1 MGTEPRF
8 LLLLAPSKIL
18 LCNTP
23 HSKKK
28 KTNLQ
33 RLSLPIVLRSLR
45 KTSHCHYVGQV
56 PVTPVYL
63 GQLMCVLKLVLMSN
77 PQN

>member
-1 MGTEPRF
+1 MGTGPRF

-23 HSKKK
+23 HSKKQ

-33 RLSLPIVLRSLR
+33 RLSLPIVLRSLS

-56 PVTPVYL
+56 PVAAIDP
-63 GQLMCVLKLVLMSN
+63 GQLMNVLKSTFL
-77 PQN
+77 